1 MSTVNVLDIQNVTKA
16 FGDKVLFED
25 ISFQIS
31 QGEKVALVAKNG
43 NGKSTLLRI
52 IAGEESGD
60 REKASVQIN
69 KSFSTGYIKQEPEFN
84 PSQTVLEAIFDSDTP
99 VIQALKKYEMA
110 IALNREE
117 DINEAAM
124 ELDDLKGWDYEA
136 RAKEVLFNLKMT
148 NLEMTVDTLSG
159 GQKKRLALAKMII
172 EEPSFIIMDEP
183 TNHLDLEMI
192 EWLEEYLQKATLTLC
207 MVTHD
212 RYFLDRVCTVIY
224 EIDDQQLYKYRG
236 NYAYFLEHKYAR
248 EENLSAKHD

>member
-1 MSTVNVLDIQNVTKA
+1 VNVLDIQNVTKA
-16 FGDKVLFED
+16 YGDKVLFED
-25 ISFQIS
+25 ISLQIS

-52 IAGEESGD
+52 IAGEDSAEG
-60 REKASVQIN
+60 EGAKVQIN
-69 KSFSTGYIKQEPEFN
+69 KSFTTGYLKQEPDFN
-84 PSQTVLEAIFDSDTP
+84 PEHTVLEAIFDSEVP
-99 VIQALKKYEMA
+99 VIQALKKYETA

-117 DINEAAM
+117 QINEAAM
-124 ELDDLKGWDYEA
+124 ILDDLKGWDYEA

-148 NLEMTVDTLSG
+148 NLDQTVDNLSG

-192 EWLEEYLQKATLTLC
+192 EWLEGYLQKQSLTLC

-212 RYFLDRVCTVIY
+212 RYFLDRVCTAVSYTHLTLPTI
-224 EIDDQQLYKYRG
+224 LRV
-236 NYAYFLEHKYAR
+236 
-248 EENLSAKHD
+248 